1 MTEETRGPHPALAAA
16 AEEEPALNVP
26 LVAAPGGPMLL
37 WLVTVLPSVLFVF
50 GSAALGLPSPL
61 GTVLG
66 VALVAASTVLA
77 TWLTVHTYGSSV
89 TVGADG
95 ILVGSRVSH
104 RLIPYDQIASVDHV
118 LPLAE
123 GRRTQRLTCR
133 VDLTLTTGELV
144 QLPTRHYRGGPRG
157 DFADGP
163 ALADATDP
171 VGSALVRTI
180 ERRRQA
186 WSTRTPYALAHEA
199 AVARGGR
206 TGSAWLDALRRL
218 AAGTADA
225 YRATIVDRDQL
236 WALLDD
242 PAARPAARAA
252 AAVALGTSDPA
263 RPRERLRIAADALA
277 DPKTRV
283 ALHRIADATDDAALT
298 EALSA
303 LQEEGA
309 RPGRTTK
316 RRWR

>member
-1 MTEETRGPHPALAAA
+1 MTEETRAPDPALASPV
-16 AEEEPALNVP
+16 EEEPALTVP
-26 LVAAPGGPMLL
+26 LLAAPAGPMLL
-37 WLVTVLPSVLFVF
+37 WLLAVLPSLLLVF
-50 GSAALGLPSPL
+50 GSSSLGLPSPL

-66 VALVAASTVLA
+66 VASVAASTVLA
-77 TWLTVHTYGSSV
+77 TWLTVHVHGSSV
-89 TVGADG
+89 TVGADA

-104 RLIPYDQIASVDHV
+104 RLIPYDQIASVDQV
-118 LPLAE
+118 LPLAD

-133 VDLTLTTGELV
+133 VHLTLTTGELV

-163 ALADATDP
+163 RLADATDP
-171 VGSALVRTI
+171 VGAALVRTI

-186 WSTRTPYALAHEA
+186 WSARTSYALAHEA
-199 AVARGGR
+199 ALARGGR
-206 TGSAWLDALRRL
+206 TPAAWLDALRRL

-225 YRATIVDRDQL
+225 YRAVIVDRDQL
-236 WALLDD
+236 RALLND

-263 RPRERLRIAADALA
+263 RPQERLRIAADALA
-277 DPKTRV
+277 DPATRD